1 MSNTIRIYEDKYGDR
16 MQVTAFV
23 GGSIDVCGRNS
34 VQLSMIESDHISLS
48 QKQTA
53 DLICTLTN
61 RIANIIKYNATES
74 TDPEIIYP

>member
-1 MSNTIRIYEDKYGDR
+1 
-16 MQVTAFV
+16 
-23 GGSIDVCGRNS
+23 
-34 VQLSMIESDHISLS
+34 MIESDHISLS